1 MNSSGRA
8 EYKASEAFVEHRVR
22 HGKINKPRV
31 ALNRNDLNI
40 LGKRTLKYSIEHSKR
55 PPPPEKCPTHSCG
68 LQSHEFPDDAHTL
81 LLPNHQLKR
90 QRNPTRRAATTVP
103 GTRRAATPQATFFSA
118 PVASPLCPPPPDFH
132 VRQVRPATVYAEPHA
147 LSILIDR
154 HQNDQQLRAEFMR
167 KRKNAGH
174 LRQAFEIAGF
184 DATVTEIPC
193 GHSEAN
199 GSLRET
205 HNPMVAKDHSF
216 CTSCT
221 PGPSTG
227 YDWVDEQRHER
238 AHRPIVREENP
249 FEEEMNANRAQMLK
263 ATQDLHDEQEAKAAA
278 AMRERQLAQQ
288 KYAEAEEKQRRLGQ
302 ERVAAYETR
311 GGQWVLQ
318 RERAAGDVRRTCS
331 RHIMDSAIERI
342 AGKREDKTRHAVI
355 ERMTKFSVGYDAVRE
370 KRKAARDEMLT
381 NFYQREKPIPTDIA
395 NGVFDITRTKSSL
408 LRPAN
413 GPMGT

>member
-1 MNSSGRA
+1 
-8 EYKASEAFVEHRVR
+8 
-22 HGKINKPRV
+22 
-31 ALNRNDLNI
+31 
-40 LGKRTLKYSIEHSKR
+40 
-55 PPPPEKCPTHSCG
+55 
-68 LQSHEFPDDAHTL
+68 
-81 LLPNHQLKR
+81 
-90 QRNPTRRAATTVP
+90 
-103 GTRRAATPQATFFSA
+103 
-118 PVASPLCPPPPDFH
+118 
-132 VRQVRPATVYAEPHA
+132 
-147 LSILIDR
+147 
-154 HQNDQQLRAEFMR
+154 
-167 KRKNAGH
+167 
-174 LRQAFEIAGF
+174 
-184 DATVTEIPC
+184 
-193 GHSEAN
+193 
-199 GSLRET
+199 
-205 HNPMVAKDHSF
+205 MVAVDGSF

-221 PGPSTG
+221 PGSCLHHVASSQTCSDNIHVAGPSKG

-238 AHRPIVREENP
+238 AHRPRVREENP

-342 AGKREDKTRHAVI
+342 AGKREDKTRHAMI

-381 NFYQREKPIPTDIA
+381 NFYQRGIHST
-395 NGVFDITRTKSSL
+395 GVVLQWRLVCFRKRV
-408 LRPAN
+408 LRAVCK
-413 GPMGT
+413 

>member
-8 EYKASEAFVEHRVR
+8 EYKAPEAFFEHRVR

-167 KRKNAGH
+167 QRKNAGH
-174 LRQAFEIAGF
+174 IRQAFEIAGF

-227 YDWVDEQRHER
+227 YDWVDEQRHVR
-238 AHRPIVREENP
+238 AQTPVTTSVRNP
-249 FEEEMNANRAQMLK
+249 FEEEMNANR
-263 ATQDLHDEQEAKAAA
+263 
-278 AMRERQLAQQ
+278 
-288 KYAEAEEKQRRLGQ
+288 
-302 ERVAAYETR
+302 
-311 GGQWVLQ
+311 
-318 RERAAGDVRRTCS
+318 
-331 RHIMDSAIERI
+331 
-342 AGKREDKTRHAVI
+342 VI
-355 ERMTKFSVGYDAVRE
+355 QSPVY
-370 KRKAARDEMLT
+370 
-381 NFYQREKPIPTDIA
+381 
-395 NGVFDITRTKSSL
+395 
-408 LRPAN
+408 
-413 GPMGT
+413 